1 MNVQI
6 DEVQN
11 DLRSYLHRLEAGE
24 TLTLCDGDR
33 PVAELKSVEVREK
46 GKQRRPIGLAKGE
59 FTVPDDFNDPLPED
73 LLRLFEGR

>member
-11 DLRSYLHRLEAGE
+11 DLRSYLHRLENGE

-33 PVAELKSVEVREK
+33 PVAEIKSIDVPK
-46 GKQRRPIGLAKGE
+46 NGGQRRPIGLAKGE
-59 FTVPDDFNDPLPED
+59 FTVPDEFFDPLPED